1 MYALLIIALVVV
13 LIILRQN
20 VMVVLGAAVF
30 LANYIWGDLNNDP
43 EFVLEAMFNAASRE
57 VLLSIPLY
65 LLAGAIMARGSIA
78 VRLID
83 LMRAL
88 TDPIPGGL
96 ALATI
101 LSCAVFAAISGSS
114 TVTLLA
120 VGSIMYPA
128 LIQEGY
134 PKSYAL
140 GALCAA
146 GTLGIIIPPSI
157 PLILYGVMTQTSIA
171 DLFIAGVGPAL
182 LLTGMM
188 AVYSMAVNY
197 DRPRGSYALRE
208 IGTAFARSIFALLT
222 PGIIL
227 GGIYSGYFTPTE
239 SAAVAVFTALI
250 VELLIHR
257 DMSFGDLYDVVGE
270 TAKLMGSL
278 FPLLAFATAFNTFMT
293 YQQIPGQLVDLMTG
307 MVESKLAFILA
318 TNVILLIVGFIV
330 DIGSAILILSP
341 LLQPLATSPEYGLD
355 PVHFGIMMIVNLE
368 IGYLTP
374 PLGLNLIVAM
384 GAFREDF
391 WTICKAVIPFI
402 ILMLIGLGIVI
413 AVPQLSLFLL

>member
-43 EFVLEAMFNAASRE
+43 QFVLEAMFNAASRE

-157 PLILYGVMTQTSIA
+157 PLILYG
-171 DLFIAGVGPAL
+171 
-182 LLTGMM
+182 
-188 AVYSMAVNY
+188 
-197 DRPRGSYALRE
+197 
-208 IGTAFARSIFALLT
+208 
-222 PGIIL
+222 
-227 GGIYSGYFTPTE
+227 
-239 SAAVAVFTALI
+239 
-250 VELLIHR
+250 
-257 DMSFGDLYDVVGE
+257 
-270 TAKLMGSL
+270 
-278 FPLLAFATAFNTFMT
+278 
-293 YQQIPGQLVDLMTG
+293 
-307 MVESKLAFILA
+307 
-318 TNVILLIVGFIV
+318 
-330 DIGSAILILSP
+330 
-341 LLQPLATSPEYGLD
+341 
-355 PVHFGIMMIVNLE
+355 
-368 IGYLTP
+368 
-374 PLGLNLIVAM
+374 
-384 GAFREDF
+384 
-391 WTICKAVIPFI
+391 
-402 ILMLIGLGIVI
+402 
-413 AVPQLSLFLL
+413 

>member
-1 MYALLIIALVVV
+1 
-13 LIILRQN
+13 
-20 VMVVLGAAVF
+20 
-30 LANYIWGDLNNDP
+30 
-43 EFVLEAMFNAASRE
+43 
-57 VLLSIPLY
+57 
-65 LLAGAIMARGSIA
+65 
-78 VRLID
+78 
-83 LMRAL
+83 
-88 TDPIPGGL
+88 
-96 ALATI
+96 
-101 LSCAVFAAISGSS
+101 
-114 TVTLLA
+114 
-120 VGSIMYPA
+120 
-128 LIQEGY
+128 
-134 PKSYAL
+134 
-140 GALCAA
+140 
-146 GTLGIIIPPSI
+146 
-157 PLILYGVMTQTSIA
+157 MTQTSIA

-188 AVYSMAVNY
+188 AIYSMAVNY

-257 DMSFGDLYDVVGE
+257 DMSLGDLYDVVGE

-293 YQQIPGQLVDLMTG
+293 YQQIPGLLVDLMTG

-341 LLQPLATSPEYGLD
+341 LLQPLATSPELRHGPGSFRHYDDRQFRDRLSDAALGAQSDCRHGRVPRRLLD
-355 PVHFGIMMIVNLE
+355 HLQSGYPVHHSDADRFGHRDCRAPIVTVSALAS
-368 IGYLTP
+368 GHFLDSSFF
-374 PLGLNLIVAM
+374 AS
-384 GAFREDF
+384 RETF
-391 WTICKAVIPFI
+391 A
-402 ILMLIGLGIVI
+402 
-413 AVPQLSLFLL
+413 

>member
-1 MYALLIIALVVV
+1 MMGLLIFAVVV
-13 LIILRQN
+13 ALILLRQN
-20 VMVVLGAAVF
+20 VVVVLGTAVF
-30 LANYIWGDLNNDP
+30 MANYFWGDINNDP
-43 EFVLEAMFNAASRE
+43 MFIVESVFTASSKE

-65 LLAGAIMARGSIA
+65 LLAGSIMARGSIA
-78 VRLID
+78 VRLIE

-88 TDPIPGGL
+88 TAPIPGGL

-128 LIQEGY
+128 LLQEGY
-134 PKSYAL
+134 SKSYAL

-171 DLFIAGVGPAL
+171 DLFIAGIGPAIV
-182 LLTGMM
+182 LTSLMM
-188 AVYSMAVNY
+188 VYSLVVNR
-197 DRPRGSYALRE
+197 DRPRGKFNVHDIVYTFR
-208 IGTAFARSIFALLT
+208 RSLFSLLT

-239 SAAVAVFTALI
+239 SAAVAVLTALI
-250 VELLIHR
+250 VEMFIHR
-257 DMSFGDLYDVVGE
+257 DMTFGDLYEVTGE
-270 TAKLMGSL
+270 TAKLLGSL
-278 FPLLAFATAFNTFMT
+278 FPLLAFATSFNIFMT
-293 YQQIPGQLVDLMTG
+293 YQQIPAQLVELLTG
-307 MVESKLAFILA
+307 TVESKLAFILT
-318 TNVILLIVGFIV
+318 TNLVLLLVGFIV

-341 LLQPLATSPEYGLD
+341 LLQPLATSAEYGMD
-355 PVHFGIMMIVNLE
+355 AVHFGIMMIVNLE

-402 ILMLIGLGIVI
+402 IIMLIGLAIVI
-413 AVPQLSLFLL
+413 AFPALSLFLL

>member
-1 MYALLIIALVVV
+1 
-13 LIILRQN
+13 
-20 VMVVLGAAVF
+20 MVEDAWKVT
-30 LANYIWGDLNNDP
+30 NKD
-43 EFVLEAMFNAASRE
+43 
-57 VLLSIPLY
+57 VLLSIPLF
-65 LLAGAIMARGSIA
+65 LLAGAIMAKGSIA

-88 TDPIPGGL
+88 TDPVPGGL

-128 LIQEGY
+128 LIKEGY
-134 PKSYAL
+134 SKSFAL

-146 GTLGIIIPPSI
+146 GTLGIVIPPSI

-171 DLFIAGVGPAL
+171 DLFIAGIGPAMV
-182 LLTGMM
+182 LTGLMT
-188 AVYSMAVNY
+188 V
-197 DRPRGSYALRE
+197 YALVVNRRRTRHPFRP
-208 IGTAFARSIFALLT
+208 GKVWRAFVRSLFALLT
-222 PGIIL
+222 PIIIL

-239 SAAVAVFTALI
+239 SAAVAVLVAVV
-250 VELLIHR
+250 VEMFIHR
-257 DMSFGDLYDVVGE
+257 DMTLADLYDVVTD
-270 TAKLMGSL
+270 TARLLGTL
-278 FPLLAFATAFNTFMT
+278 FPILMFAAALNSYLTFE
-293 YQQIPGQLVDLMTG
+293 QVPAQLVQTFTAA
-307 MVESKLAFILA
+307 VESKLAFILA
-318 TNVILLIVGFIV
+318 TNLLLLLVGFV
-330 DIGSAILILSP
+330 ADIGSAILILSP
-341 LLQPLATSPEYGLD
+341 LLQPMAASPEYGINQ
-355 PVHFGIMMIVNLE
+355 VHFGIMMIVNLE

-402 ILMLIGLGIVI
+402 VLMLVGLAIVI
-413 AVPQLSLFLL
+413 AIPEISLFLL